1 MTLERP
7 RFFKQVF
14 QTFTLK
20 RTPLQWATFVFLFA
34 VVWLFTV
41 GLIIAG
47 SFRIPQSRTG
57 WILLIALGPP
67 AWMLVELSI
76 DRFGKS
82 SFYQVTIRGMPIY
95 ARILLGVI
103 LALGLMLS
111 WYSVFWAGAWV
122 LSEL

>member
-1 MTLERP
+1 MERLG
-7 RFFKQVF
+7 FFKQVF
-14 QTFTLK
+14 RAFTLK
-20 RTPLQWATFVFLFA
+20 RTPLQWATFVILLA

-47 SFRIPQSRTG
+47 SFWIPRSRTG

-67 AWMLVELSI
+67 ARMLVELSI
-76 DRFGKS
+76 ARFGKS
-82 SFYQVTIRGMPIY
+82 SFYQGTIRGMPIY

-111 WYSVFWAGAWV
+111 WYSVFWGCAWI